1 MKLNR
6 WYRIWQ
12 NDSSVCYYV
21 KPYKRYSPFAYWA
34 DLYDIQICEISKTII
49 SEVYWDN
56 VVELS
61 SLEQELM

>member
-6 WYRIWQ
+6 WYKIWQ
-12 NDSSVCYYV
+12 NGSSACYYV
-21 KPYKRYSPFAYWA
+21 KPYKRYSSFAYWA
-34 DLYDIQICEISKTII
+34 DLYDIQIYEMSKTII